1 MRLSYVIDAYLL
13 TCYENVDLDLARW
26 DNVILQRDA
35 SWIFYTV
42 FNIQDGMVMR
52 LMMRDGPLTL
62 RSSQCHRT
70 VCHH

>member
-35 SWIFYTV
+35 S
-42 FNIQDGMVMR
+42 
-52 LMMRDGPLTL
+52 
-62 RSSQCHRT
+62 
-70 VCHH
+70 